1 MAKTTGLGDQFA
13 FAGYLIGGDIQQIS
27 LHGGPALLDVTDIT
41 QSSHSRL
48 GGLFDGGISLTAF
61 NDPAAGAEH
70 AAFSPLTRNDVL
82 CTYFRGQAIGNPAW
96 SMQARQLNY
105 DYTRAADGMLTEKVD
120 ADLDQYQEWGVQ
132 LTPGARTDTAATN
145 GTAYNNLAAYSYG
158 AQGYLQ
164 AVAFTGTDVTV
175 TIQQSTTGSSGWTTL
190 MSFTQITGSVPQ
202 AQRAT
207 VSNVTAVDQYLRAI
221 TTTSGG
227 FTSFQFAAVVTVNVN
242 AGVTS

>member
-1 MAKTTGLGDQFA
+1 MGDQFA
-13 FAGYLIGGDIQQIS
+13 FAGYLIGGDIQQLS

-41 QSSHSRL
+41 QSGHSRL

-61 NDPAAGAEH
+61 SDAAGGAEH
-70 AAFSPLTRNDVL
+70 AAFSPLTRSDVL
-82 CTYFRGQAIGNPAW
+82 CTYFRGQAIGNPAF
-96 SMQARQLNY
+96 SLQARQPNY

-120 ADLDQYQEWGVQ
+120 PVLDQYQEWGVQ
-132 LTPGARTDTAATN
+132 LTPGTRTDTAATN
-145 GTAYNNLAAYSYG
+145 GTQLDNLAAYSFG

-175 TIQQSTTGSSGWTTL
+175 TIQHSTTSGSGYATL

-207 VSNVTAVDQYLRAI
+207 VSNSTTVNRYLRVI
-221 TTTSGG
+221 TTTVGG
-227 FTSFQFAAVVTVNVN
+227 FTNFQFGAVLTVNQN
-242 AGVTS
+242 AGVTV